1 MFITSEEAEQGVNPM
16 DINKG
21 MRSYRFF
28 FISYLSDG
36 ISKMVLCTAV
46 KVLNFS
52 TTEIIN
58 LKLSSNFLFL

>member
-46 KVLNFS
+46 KSFGFFKN
-52 TTEIIN
+52 
-58 LKLSSNFLFL
+58 